1 MNENILIKNA
11 KLEYLTTKTDNY
23 DNEVS
28 YFKIIDKTIE
38 NKMQKW
44 NNDDFKMPF
53 FKAKQGKDQILK
65 VKQKYIRIKNLT
77 KEEPLSVDIQMKFY
91 ELNDITGFY
100 VSKLT

>member
-23 DNEVS
+23 DNEAS

-53 FKAKQGKDQILK
+53 FKAKQEK
-65 VKQKYIRIKNLT
+65 T
-77 KEEPLSVDIQMKFY
+77 KF
-91 ELNDITGFY
+91 
-100 VSKLT
+100 

>member
-11 KLEYLTTKTDNY
+11 KLEYLTTKTDSY

-53 FKAKQGKDQILK
+53 FKSKQGQDKILK
-65 VKQKYIRIKNLT
+65 VKQKYIKIKNLT
-77 KEEPLSVDIQMKFY
+77 KDENLSVDIQMKFY
-91 ELNDITGFY
+91 EVSGITGFY
-100 VSKLT
+100 VSKLA